1 MRALLRAE
9 FIKLATTKTV
19 LALVAGATAVAG
31 LGAVSTILSART
43 EDLTRAVHDQP
54 FFMLASINLAMF
66 AMVLG
71 IRTFTDE
78 FRHGSI
84 VPTLLVAPDR
94 RKVVAAKVA
103 TSATAGAGLATVA
116 HVVMLA
122 LALLLIGA
130 KGAEAT
136 FEAKDLAAMGGAV
149 LAGGLWAAIGAALG
163 AIVRHQVA
171 AVVGALVWVLLLEN
185 LGAGLLGDAG
195 RFLPGQAA
203 HGLAQAS
210 QAGTV
215 LTPGAAAG
223 LLLAYALVAAGAA
236 MLALARTDVAPV

>member
-1 MRALLRAE
+1 MRTLVRAE

-19 LALVAGATAVAG
+19 LGLAVGAAAVAA
-31 LGAVSTILSART
+31 LGAVSTIMSAGS
-43 EDLTRAVHDQP
+43 EDLSRAMHDQP

-66 AMVLG
+66 AIVVG

-84 VPTLLVAPDR
+84 VPTLLVTPHR
-94 RKVVAAKVA
+94 RRVVAAKMI
-103 TSATAGAGLATVA
+103 TSGAAGAGLVAVA
-116 HVVMLA
+116 HVVMVA

-130 KGAEAT
+130 RGVEAT
-136 FEAKDLAAMGGAV
+136 FEARDAAAVGGAV
-149 LAGGLWAAIGAALG
+149 LAGALWGAIGAGVG

-171 AVVGALVWVLLLEN
+171 AIVGALVWILLLEN
-185 LGAGLLGDAG
+185 LGAGLVGDAG

-210 QAGTV
+210 QAGTILAPV
-215 LTPGAAAG
+215 AAAA
-223 LLLAYALVAAGAA
+223 LLMAYTLVAAGAA
-236 MLALARTDVAPV
+236 MLRMTRTDIAPS

>member
-1 MRALLRAE
+1 MPALVKSE
-9 FIKLATTKTV
+9 FIKLATTKTALG
-19 LALVAGATAVAG
+19 LAVGAVAVAG
-31 LGAVSTILSART
+31 LGAVSTILSARP
-43 EDLTRAVHDQP
+43 EDLARAVHDQH

-66 AMVLG
+66 TLVLG
-71 IRTFTDE
+71 IRSFSDE

-84 VPTLLVAPDR
+84 VPTLVVTPDR

-103 TSATAGAGLATVA
+103 TSAAAGAALALVA
-116 HVVMLA
+116 QAAMLV
-122 LALLLIGA
+122 LALLLIRA

-136 FEAKDLAAMGGAV
+136 FAERDVAAMGGAV
-149 LAGGLWAAIGAALG
+149 LAGGLWAAIGAAVG
-163 AIVRHQVA
+163 AVVRHQVA

-210 QAGTV
+210 QAGTA
-215 LTPGAAAG
+215 LAPAAAAG
-223 LLLAYALVAAGAA
+223 LLVAYAVVAVGAA
-236 MLALARTDVAPV
+236 VLRLARTDVAPA

>member
-19 LALVAGATAVAG
+19 LALVVAASAVAS
-31 LGAVSTILSART
+31 LGAFSTILSAKTADLGRT
-43 EDLTRAVHDQP
+43 VHDQP
-54 FFMLASINLAMF
+54 FFMLASINLALF
-66 AMVLG
+66 ALVLG

-84 VPTLLVAPDR
+84 VPSLLVTPDR
-94 RKVVAAKVA
+94 RRVVAAKVI
-103 TSATAGAGLATVA
+103 TSAAAGAGLAAVA
-116 HVVMLA
+116 HLVMLG

-130 KGAEAT
+130 KGNEAT
-136 FEAKDLAAMGGAV
+136 FQGRDVAAMGGAV
-149 LAGGLWAAIGAALG
+149 LAGGLWAAIGAAVG

-171 AVVGALVWVLLLEN
+171 GVVGALVWVLLLEN

-210 QAGTV
+210 QAGAI
-215 LTPGAAAG
+215 LAPAAAAG
-223 LLLAYALVAAGAA
+223 LLVAYALVATEAA
-236 MLALARTDVAPV
+236 MLRMARTDVAPT

>member
-9 FIKLATTKTV
+9 FIKLASTKTV
-19 LALVAGATAVAG
+19 LGLAVGATAVAA
-31 LGAVSTILSART
+31 LGAVSTIMSART

-54 FFMLASINLAMF
+54 FFMLASVNLAMF

-71 IRTFTDE
+71 IRAFTDE
-78 FRHGSI
+78 FRHGTI
-84 VPTLLVAPDR
+84 VPTLVVAPDR
-94 RKVVAAKVA
+94 RKVVVAKMA
-103 TSATAGAGLATVA
+103 TSGAAGAGLAAVA
-116 HVVMLA
+116 QVVMVA
-122 LALLLIGA
+122 LGLLLIGA

-136 FEAKDLAAMGGAV
+136 FEARDLAAVGGAV
-149 LAGGLWAAIGAALG
+149 LAGGLWAAIGTGIG

-185 LGAGLLGDAG
+185 LGGGLLGDAA

-210 QAGTV
+210 QAGTI
-215 LTPGAAAG
+215 LTPVAAAG
-223 LLLAYALVAAGAA
+223 LLVAYATLAAGAA
-236 MLALARTDVAPV
+236 MLRMARTDVAAT